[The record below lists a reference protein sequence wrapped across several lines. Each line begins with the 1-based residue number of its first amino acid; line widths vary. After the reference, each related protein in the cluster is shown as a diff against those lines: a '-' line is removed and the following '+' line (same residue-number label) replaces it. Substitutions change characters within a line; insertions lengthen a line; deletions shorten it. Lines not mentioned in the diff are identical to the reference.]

1 MSSISVNTITDASGG
16 ATTSI
21 NGFTPSVSN
30 MAGRN
35 RIING
40 DMRIDQRN
48 AGASSNFG
56 TGGEFSTVDRW
67 QTFENTGGSATNQ
80 QVVDAPAGFYNSLK
94 VTVTSSAT
102 PASSE
107 VTQLQQMIEG
117 FNTADLAWGTASAK
131 TVTLS
136 FWAKANTAFTADF
149 DGISNEYVVGIMQY
163 FGTGGTP
170 SSATNT
176 AFTTSIA
183 LTTTW
188 TKYTYTATLPSVS
201 GKTVGSNNNDHLRV
215 YLLGLMDDDAGK
227 TVSLAQ
233 VQLEIGDTATPFE
246 HRSYGE
252 ELALCQRYYWQI
264 SQYDGASQ
272 YTFITGAVGSAD
284 VLCCTNNPQ
293 PMRAAPTVVY
303 TGTVNLYTGN
313 SGAVT
318 NPTGFAAY
326 TGTIINRLQWSRN
339 GLTIGQ
345 CAWVDID
352 DAKFTFDA
360 EL

>member
-1 MSSISVNTITDASGG
+1 MALSKVDPNFLNVSQVGGRRNLLINGNMEVNQRNNLPFTSTGFNYGIDRWAFAKNDSVNYSASVNDFALGQTDVPLGKKYIEFTLNSAGSGTDFVRFEQRIEDV
-16 ATTSI
+16 TTA
-21 NGFTPSVSN
+21 
-30 MAGRN
+30 AG
-35 RIING
+35 
-40 DMRIDQRN
+40 Q
-48 AGASSNFG
+48 
-56 TGGEFSTVDRW
+56 
-67 QTFENTGGSATNQ
+67 
-80 QVVDAPAGFYNSLK
+80 
-94 VTVTSSAT
+94 TVT
-102 PASSE
+102 
-107 VTQLQQMIEG
+107 I
-117 FNTADLAWGTASAK
+117 
-131 TVTLS
+131 S

-149 DGISNEYVVGIMQY
+149 DGAPAEPVVGIMQY

-252 ELALCQRYYWQI
+252 ELSLCERYYVKHSLASYQRYDSAAHADTTSRVYSTPSLPTTMRTTPTI
-264 SQYDGASQ
+264 SQTGLTVDGAAVVS
-272 YTFITGAVGSAD
+272 IGNNTGSGNQRLSFVFNHDSSRSTGSTYQVYPTGSA
-284 VLCCTNNPQ
+284 
-293 PMRAAPTVVY
+293 TVTY
-303 TGTVNLYTGN
+303 
-313 SGAVT
+313 S
-318 NPTGFAAY
+318 
-326 TGTIINRLQWSRN
+326 
-339 GLTIGQ
+339 
-345 CAWVDID
+345 
-352 DAKFTFDA
+352 A